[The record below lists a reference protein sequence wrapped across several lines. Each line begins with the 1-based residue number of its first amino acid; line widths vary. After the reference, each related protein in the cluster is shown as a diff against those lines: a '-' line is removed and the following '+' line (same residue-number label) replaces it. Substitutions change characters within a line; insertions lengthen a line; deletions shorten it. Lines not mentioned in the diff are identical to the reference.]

1 VVAYPKKVLRRAA
14 MQDESVRIKSVRFK
28 IPQYVTCPFC
38 NKRQPFRKQKEHYKF
53 VKDINIDRSVLL
65 KVRVVYAKCK
75 NTLCSHK
82 TFPLPTPG
90 FEKYQKATQRLK
102 DEAVT
107 GIINDNSTCPRISA
121 RLNRTFNTT
130 GSTATIDRWKHEAAD
145 KLGFKEIIA
154 RLNFSGILCIDEYK
168 PKRAEGYDLIDS
180 DSKTSRILYL
190 EKAYGLGRGIVKE
203 HFQTVKALGINPWA
217 IIFDMRACF
226 PKAAKTVFGK
236 DIIIQHDYFHVMKI
250 IHYHLNRAMAEYR
263 RILKEQD
270 INTLDIWF
278 ARWIILKNIER
289 WSPKEHSIIENILK
303 RYQGTTIEEILILK
317 QKIRDIFLESKNQQE
332 AYAKRDELT
341 QENWHSK
348 NQHFANIIK
357 FLNTSYFKYMTTFLD
372 RPEIPKSGNSENVIR
387 TWRQMEKVRYG
398 FKSDKGR
405 LDHLKLYQVK
415 KYLNNEFELS
425 KQKFDATD

>member
-1 VVAYPKKVLRRAA
+1 MITDSLKVRL
-14 MQDESVRIKSVRFK
+14 IKFK
-28 IPQYVTCPFC
+28 IPRYVTCPFC
-38 NKRQPFRKQKEHYKF
+38 GKRQPFKKKNEHYKF
-53 VKDINIDRSVLL
+53 VKDINLEHPVLL
-65 KVRVVYAKCK
+65 KIRVVYAKCNNPTCK
-75 NTLCSHK
+75 HSS
-82 TFPLPTPG
+82 FMLPTPG

-130 GSTATIDRWKHEAAD
+130 GSTATIDRWKHQEAD
-145 KLGFKEIIA
+145 KLDFKEIISK
-154 RLNFSGILCIDEYK
+154 LNFSGILCIDEYK
-168 PKRAEGYDLIDS
+168 PKRASGYDLIDS
-180 DSKTSRILYL
+180 DSKTARILYL

-203 HFQTVKALGINPWA
+203 HFATVKGLGINPWA

-226 PKAAKTVFGK
+226 PKAAKTIFGK
-236 DIIIQHDYFHVMKI
+236 DIIIQHDYFHVMKT

-263 RILKEQD
+263 KILQGME

-278 ARWIILKNIER
+278 ARWIILKNMER
-289 WSPKEHSIIENILK
+289 WSMKERAIIENLMH
-303 RYQGTTIEEILILK
+303 RYKGTTIEDILILK
-317 QKIRDIFLESKNQQE
+317 QKIRNIFLQSKSQQE

-341 QENWHSK
+341 KENWQIK

-357 FLNTSYFKYMTTFLD
+357 FLNIPYFKYMTTFLD
-372 RPEIPKSGNSENVIR
+372 HPEIPRSGNSANIIR

-405 LDHLKLYQVK
+405 IDHLKLYQLQ
-415 KYLNNEFELS
+415 KYLRNGI
-425 KQKFDATD
+425 